1 MKIVVATTNQHKL
14 QEIASYLTDCEI
26 VSAAAVGF
34 TDEVAETGQ
43 TFLDNAFLK
52 ARAVAEATGLLTLA
66 DDSGL
71 CVDALHGAPG
81 IYSARYSGGS
91 MADNRRLL
99 LKNLHGVTDR
109 RAKFVCAL
117 VLVLPDGR
125 EFTTIGETH
134 GQITTQEYGANGF
147 GYDSLFRSDD
157 LHKTFAE
164 ATPAEKLAVS
174 HRGRALQKLVAII
187 ADLTQK
193 WKGKRL
199 VKKCKITLDTG
210 NLI

>member
-26 VSAAAVGF
+26 VSAATVGF

-43 TFLDNAFLK
+43 TFLENAFLK
-52 ARAVAEATGLLTLA
+52 ARAVAKATGLPTLA

-71 CVDALHGAPG
+71 CVDALRGAPG
-81 IYSARYSGGS
+81 IRSARYSGGS

-109 RAKFVCAL
+109 RAKFVCTMA
-117 VLVLPDGR
+117 LVLPDGR
-125 EFTTIGETH
+125 EFTVIGETY
-134 GQITTQEYGANGF
+134 GQITTQEHGANGF
-147 GYDSLFRSDD
+147 GYDSLFNSDD
-157 LHKTFAE
+157 LCKTFAE

-174 HRGRALQKLVAII
+174 HRGRALQQIVVII

-193 WKGKRL
+193 
-199 VKKCKITLDTG
+199 
-210 NLI
+210 